1 MGCDILFPF
10 MEGSFFFFRKKLL
23 DFSSFAHLDFSSLFF
38 RYFGMTPVSPL
49 KNVIADLD
57 FT

>member
-23 DFSSFAHLDFSSLFF
+23 DFSSLF
-38 RYFGMTPVSPL
+38 VSDIL
-49 KNVIADLD
+49 G
-57 FT
+57 